1 MADGNFRRVRW
12 LAFDVFGT
20 VMDLTGSLS
29 GPVGEFLRA
38 QGAEMSGG
46 RGEPIVTS
54 TLDTSIGQSK
64 LH

>member
-1 MADGNFRRVRW
+1 MVDGGFGRVRW

-38 QGAEMSGG
+38 YGSAMSGA
-46 RGEPIVTS
+46 
-54 TLDTSIGQSK
+54 GQG
-64 LH
+64 